1 MVCIPNFRSFH
12 LLMKANL
19 QMSIDGLGPVKKLE
33 DLKKRKKK
41 KYCLLFEM
49 SSMYLE
55 KCCGTKL

>member
-19 QMSIDGLGPVKKLE
+19 QIAIDDVGPVKKLE
-33 DLKKRKKK
+33 DLKKKKN
-41 KYCLLFEM
+41 YCFLFEM
-49 SSMYLE
+49 NSMYLE